1 MHRVEGEGVR
11 KPEVRVQR
19 EYLFFAVKD
28 DEKEEEWMR
37 KRGGVMW
44 RKRRNN

>member
-19 EYLFFAVKD
+19 VSFFAVKD

-37 KRGGVMW
+37 KRGG
-44 RKRRNN
+44 